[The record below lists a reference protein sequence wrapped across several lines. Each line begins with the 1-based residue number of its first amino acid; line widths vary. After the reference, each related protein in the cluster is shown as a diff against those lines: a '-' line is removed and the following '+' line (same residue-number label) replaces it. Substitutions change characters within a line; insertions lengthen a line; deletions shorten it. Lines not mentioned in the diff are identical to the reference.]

1 MENKIRTII
10 VDDRRFIR
18 DLFRTMLQQED
29 GIQIVG
35 EATNEPQVFN
45 LISNLLP
52 DVLLLNLALP
62 NTDLLEVIPVIRR
75 KIPNTKTLLFSD
87 SMGEC
92 DVFKSLKAGAR
103 GFISFGETHTD
114 LVKAIQTVHKGE
126 LWISRKQ
133 MASFFDSEA
142 TVKARYN
149 DTLEISKEALTQRE
163 KETLK
168 CLTTGCTNKE
178 IANTLFISEKTV
190 KCHLNS
196 IFKKLNVTR
205 RVDATLY
212 AINRGMTL

>member
-1 MENKIRTII
+1 MENQIRTII

-35 EATNEPQVFN
+35 EASNGPQVFH

-52 DVLLLNLALP
+52 DVLLLNMALP
-62 NTDLLEVIPVIRR
+62 NIDLLEAIPAIRQ
-75 KIPNTKTLLFSD
+75 KCPNTRTLLFSD
-87 SMGEC
+87 YMGEV

-103 GFISFGETHTD
+103 GFISFGEAHTD
-114 LVKAIQTVHKGE
+114 LVKAIQTVHRGE
-126 LWISRKQ
+126 LWVSRKQ

-142 TVKARYN
+142 VVKARHN
-149 DTLEISKEALTQRE
+149 DTVEIRKEPLTARE
-163 KETLK
+163 KDTLK
-168 CLTTGCTNKE
+168 CLTTGCSNKE